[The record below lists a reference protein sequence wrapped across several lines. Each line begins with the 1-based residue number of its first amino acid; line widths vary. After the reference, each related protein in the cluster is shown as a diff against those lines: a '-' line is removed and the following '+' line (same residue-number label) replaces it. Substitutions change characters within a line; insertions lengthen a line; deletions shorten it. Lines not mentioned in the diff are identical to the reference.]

1 MRRLLPI
8 LVMIA
13 LVAGAAVALAQIES
27 SPPAHA
33 ATIAASGAFEI
44 SDSKEGEPIFAATG
58 IAPGDST
65 SGTVTIEDPGSE
77 PVKLSLRRGEL
88 VDEPGLGSGLLSSRL
103 HLTVVDVTD
112 PGAPR
117 TVYSGPLDSMP
128 DQAAGRLEP
137 GATRTFEFT
146 ATLPDSGDP
155 AVDNEIQGASTTVAY
170 SWVAEEAG
178 EGEPGEEEG
187 GEEPG
192 EGEEGPAEETPGSGG
207 GGGESPGGP
216 DYNPGGTGPGGGVSP
231 ASAKLD
237 LTVPKVKSR
246 LRRGRLVVWT
256 HCDETCRVTVRGR
269 ISASNGLGRRRVA
282 KIRFT
287 AKNFY
292 AAGGK
297 RLRIRIPRGMRH
309 WLKVTPGHKRVRI
322 KIRVTAVG
330 TDGQRDIVKKTIRL
344 RPRHR

>member
-8 LVMIA
+8 LVVIA
-13 LVAGAAVALAQIES
+13 LVAGAAVALARIES

-33 ATIAASGAFEI
+33 ATIAATGAFEL
-44 SDSKEGEPIFAATG
+44 SGSKEGEPIFAAAG

-65 SGTVTIEDPGSE
+65 SGTVTIEDSGSE
-77 PVKLSLRRGEL
+77 PVALSLRRGEL
-88 VDEPGLGSGLLSSRL
+88 ADEPGLGAGLLSTRL
-103 HLTVVDVTD
+103 RLTVLDVTN
-112 PGAPR
+112 AREPR

-128 DQAAGRLEP
+128 DQAAGRLE
-137 GATRTFEFT
+137 GGEARTFEFT
-146 ATLPDSGDP
+146 ATLPDSGDT
-155 AVDNEIQGASTTVAY
+155 AVDNEVQGASTTVAY

-178 EGEPGEEEG
+178 EVEPGEEEG
-187 GEEPG
+187 GGEKPG
-192 EGEEGPAEETPGSGG
+192 EESPGG

-216 DYNPGGTGPGGGVSP
+216 SYDPGGTAPGGGVSP

-282 KIRFT
+282 KVRFT
-287 AKNFY
+287 AKGYY

-297 RLRIRIPRGMRH
+297 RLRIHVPRGMRH
-309 WLKVTPGHKRVRI
+309 WLKVTPGRKRVRV

-330 TDGQRDIVKKTIRL
+330 TDGQRDIVKKTVRL
-344 RPRHR
+344 RPHHR